1 MATEASVDRGTV
13 FVVGAGPAGLFA
25 ARKIAAAGY
34 DVVIFNRD
42 IKPGGLAEYGIYP
55 MKFHMKAGLRKQFFK
70 FLEMPNLHY
79 FGNVPVGNGMALSI
93 GELQQWNP
101 AAVVYAVGAQGT
113 KKLGLPGE
121 DSKGLYSAKDYVFNY
136 NQLPP
141 FTSMDFSCGR
151 RVAII
156 GMGNVMVDIARWLL
170 QDMPGKKPEEVMVIA
185 RRGPFE
191 VKFDEKE
198 FDHIEMHLDRQG
210 MQDELR
216 RVEERIRACD
226 QDISKVPDTTFPW
239 LKRAPSRPAEGRLT
253 FRFLTSPSA
262 VKPDAQG
269 RIERLTVI
277 ENLLLRKGDTTVSK
291 FTDQTTDLDFDTLIY
306 AIGDVVD
313 PALGLPYEKGSYRTN
328 PDPSDPERA
337 AYEVFDPQAGKVLEG
352 QFVVGWARKA
362 SDGLVGKARFD
373 AEQGCN
379 YVLKYLEGAAKKTAP
394 SAGEI
399 AKELVRKNL
408 QFVDKEGAKLLARAE
423 EAEAKARDLPAF
435 KFSTNEEMLAAIEK
449 ERARPSPG
457 KTAMGTSEAA

>member
-1 MATEASVDRGTV
+1 MDLGTV
-13 FVVGAGPAGLFA
+13 FVIGAGPAGLFA
-25 ARKIAAAGY
+25 ARKIATAGY
-34 DVVIFNRD
+34 EVVVFNRD

-55 MKFHMKAGLRKQFFK
+55 QKFHMKAGLRKQFFK

-79 FGNVPVGNGMALSI
+79 FGNVPVSNNAALSI

-101 AAVVYAVGAQGT
+101 SAVVYSVGAQGT

-121 DSKGLYSAKDYVFNY
+121 ESKGLYSAKDYVFNY

-141 FTSMDFSCGR
+141 FTSMDFSSGR

-198 FDHIEMHLDRQG
+198 FDHIEMHLDRQAL
-210 MQDELR
+210 QDELR

-226 QDISKVPDTTFPW
+226 QDISKVSDTSFPW
-239 LKRAPSRPAEGRLT
+239 LKHAPSRPAEGRLT
-253 FRFLTSPSA
+253 FRFLTSPCA

-269 RIERLTVI
+269 RISRLTVI

-291 FTDQTTDLDFDTLIY
+291 STDQTIDLDFDTLIF

-313 PALGLPYEKGSYRTN
+313 PALGLPYEKGSYLTN
-328 PDPSDPERA
+328 PDSSDAERA
-337 AYEVFDPQAGKVLEG
+337 AYEVFDPQKGKVLEG

-379 YVLKYLEGAAKKTAP
+379 YVLKYLEAAAKKTVPA
-394 SAGEI
+394 AAEI
-399 AKELVRKNL
+399 AKELARKNL
-408 QFVDKEGAKLLARAE
+408 QFVNKDAVKLLARAE
-423 EAEAKARDLPAF
+423 EAQAKARNLPAF
-435 KFSTNEEMLAAIEK
+435 KFSKNEEMLAAIEK
-449 ERARPSPG
+449 ERATAFPG
-457 KTAMGTSEAA
+457 KTPSGKSEAA

>member
-1 MATEASVDRGTV
+1 MDRGTV

-34 DVVIFNRD
+34 EVVILNRD
-42 IKPGGLAEYGIYP
+42 VKPGGLAEYGIYP
-55 MKFHMKAGLRKQFFK
+55 QKFHMKAGLRKQFFK

-79 FGNVPVGNGMALSI
+79 FGNLPVGNSTALSI

-121 DSKGLYSAKDYVFNY
+121 ESKGLYSAKDYVFNY

-141 FTSMDFSCGR
+141 FTSRDFSSGR

-198 FDHIEMHLDRQG
+198 FDHIEMHLDRQAL
-210 MQDELR
+210 QDELR

-226 QDISKVPDTTFPW
+226 QDIAKVSETTFPW
-239 LKRAPSRPAEGRLT
+239 LKQAPSRPAEGRLT
-253 FRFLTSPSA
+253 FRFLTSPSG
-262 VKPDAQG
+262 VKADPQG
-269 RIERLTVI
+269 RINQLTVI
-277 ENLLLRKGDTTVSK
+277 ENLLLRKGDTTVAK
-291 FTDQTTDLDFDTLIY
+291 FTDQTTDLDFDTLIF

-313 PALGLPYEKGSYRTN
+313 PALGLPYEKGSYLTN
-328 PDPSDPERA
+328 PDPSDAERA

-379 YVLKYLEGAAKKTAP
+379 HVLKYLEGAAKKTAP
-394 SAGEI
+394 SAAEI
-399 AKELVRKNL
+399 ASALARKSL
-408 QFVDKEGAKLLARAE
+408 QVVNKDAVKLLARAE
-423 EAEAKARDLPAF
+423 EGQAKARNLPAF
-435 KFSTNEEMLAAIEK
+435 KFSKNDEMLAAIEK
-449 ERARPSPG
+449 ERAAQSPG
-457 KTAMGTSEAA
+457 KTGMGKNEAA